1 MSDKRTPWLKWYPAD
16 WRADPRLRMCS
27 LAARGLWIEMLGF
40 MHEAERYGFLL
51 IAGIAPSPEELAVLV
66 GAPAP
71 LVRKALDE
79 LETRGVYSRDGDGV
93 IYSRRMV
100 RDKAKADADRAN
112 GKRGG
117 NPSLTDEVNPSLDL
131 GVNPPDKAQ
140 RPETRDQRPEKE
152 DSASGKPRGDLT
164 AKQLEEFE
172 AWWQHYPKRVARK
185 EAERAFLKARK
196 SASLEELIAGAKRYA
211 ASITDPKFTAHPAT
225 WLNAGRWSDE
235 GPGATAANG
244 LAVSVRRAPRGPPPP
259 LAEGWDR
266 DL

>member
-1 MSDKRTPWLKWYPAD
+1 MSEKRAPWLKWYPAD

-51 IAGIAPSPEELAVLV
+51 IAGIAPSPEEIAVLV

-79 LETRGVYSRDGDGV
+79 LETRGVYSRDEDGI

-100 RDKAKADADRAN
+100 RDKAKAEADRAN

-117 NPSLTDEVNPSLDL
+117 NPLLSDEVNPSLDL
-131 GVNPPDKAQ
+131 GVNPQDKAQ
-140 RPETRDQRPEKE
+140 RLEARDQRPEKD
-152 DSASGKPRGDLT
+152 DSASGKPRGGLT
-164 AKQLEEFE
+164 AQQLEEFE

-196 SASLEELIAGAKRYA
+196 TASLEQLIAGVKRYV
-211 ASITDPKFTAHPAT
+211 ASITDAKFTAHPAT

-235 GPGATAANG
+235 TGPASANG
-244 LAVSVRRAPRGPPPP
+244 FAVSQRRAPRSPPPP
-259 LAEGWDR
+259 LREGWDR